1 MALSWQEPPQKPRR
15 VGMRRTE
22 KLAFGHQLET
32 LPGSALPLASSS
44 EDVRVEEDLR
54 IFAPPE
60 SASSRTSSSRLS
72 SLSAEPEAPSSPKRK
87 REPSSSQHVDL
98 TEPSPIK
105 KLRGSKDA
113 LLFQPSNIP
122 ITQFVSSDHSD
133 QSRKGGGNMRYSSQ
147 GSRYDRSN
155 ASVEPYP
162 FSSQPKVKHSYS
174 GRQSSVNIHKNA
186 PVKKQQKKAKRE
198 PEPAEALIRI
208 GESGFKK
215 FDSGAMYSLGMQVV
229 L

>member
-1 MALSWQEPPQKPRR
+1 MALSWQGRPKIPRR
-15 VGMRRTE
+15 LGMPRTE
-22 KLAFGHQLET
+22 KLSFIHQLET
-32 LPGSALPLASSS
+32 LPRSAIPPTRSS
-44 EDVRVEEDLR
+44 EDVRAEEDLR
-54 IFAPPE
+54 VFAPPE

-72 SLSAEPEAPSSPKRK
+72 SLSAEPEAPSPPKRK

-98 TEPSPIK
+98 TEPSPTK

-113 LLFQPSNIP
+113 ILSQPSNIP
-122 ITQFVSSDHSD
+122 ITQFALSDRSN
-133 QSRKGGGNMRYSSQ
+133 QSRKGGGSMLYSSQ

-186 PVKKQQKKAKRE
+186 PVKKQQKKAKKE
-198 PEPAEALIRI
+198 PERAEALVRV
-208 GESGFKK
+208 GESGFKR